1 MNKYTD
7 YVTEINLY
15 NKYHLNN
22 NTINTDDYSLE
33 PTEPPY
39 HSTTYYPNIIKT
51 NCPSVSNAP
60 TIYTNN
66 ENNENNENN
75 INIFTDQNVIII
87 TAFALFFT
95 FVMAIFLYKFYYLQ
109 KRKKKRS
116 NNEKNIEEFGMN
128 VNEIIDF

>member
-22 NTINTDDYSLE
+22 NTINTDDYSFE

-51 NCPSVSNAP
+51 NYPIVSNTP

-66 ENNENNENN
+66 KNNTNNINN

-87 TAFALFFT
+87 TAFAFVFT